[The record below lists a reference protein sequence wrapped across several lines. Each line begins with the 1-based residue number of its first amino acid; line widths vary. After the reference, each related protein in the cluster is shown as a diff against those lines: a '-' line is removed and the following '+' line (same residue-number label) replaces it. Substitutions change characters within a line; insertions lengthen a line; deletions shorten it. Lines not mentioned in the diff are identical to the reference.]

1 MKGDAAASG
10 QTLAKSLGI
19 EVRDL
24 TAEERK
30 ALGIGE
36 NFPAIIINSVE
47 ANSQGA
53 RRFRAGDLIHGINRD
68 KIISVESFYEMLG
81 ELPAD
86 QSAVLILSRRGQ
98 RYQVLLQ
105 PAG

>member
-24 TAEERK
+24 TAEECD
-30 ALGIGE
+30 ALGIDE
-36 NFPAIIINSVE
+36 SFPAIIINSVE
-47 ANSQGA
+47 DKSQGA

-68 KIISVESFYEMLG
+68 PVKHTFRTCMNNSV
-81 ELPAD
+81 D
-86 QSAVLILSRRGQ
+86 QTQAAQIVTHSS
-98 RYQVLLQ
+98 
-105 PAG
+105 